1 MSSRLLV
8 VVSTGEKEKAYTGM
22 MFAHLSRDQK
32 FMDDVKIVFMGPVQK
47 LLLEDKDMADL
58 ARQIAAVEAP
68 FACRFISDQ
77 GGFSD
82 KLEELGFRLE
92 YVGSTIADYI
102 KDGYT
107 PMVF

>member
-1 MSSRLLV
+1 MSSKLLV

-32 FMDDVKIVFMGPVQK
+32 FMDDVKIVFMGPVEK
-47 LLLEDKDMADL
+47 LLAEDKDLQDL
-58 ARQIAAVEAP
+58 ARQMVAVEP
-68 FACRFISDQ
+68 PVACRFISDQ

-82 KLEELGFRLE
+82 KIEALGLKLEF
-92 YVGSTIADYI
+92 VGSIIAGFL
-102 KDGYT
+102 KDGYA